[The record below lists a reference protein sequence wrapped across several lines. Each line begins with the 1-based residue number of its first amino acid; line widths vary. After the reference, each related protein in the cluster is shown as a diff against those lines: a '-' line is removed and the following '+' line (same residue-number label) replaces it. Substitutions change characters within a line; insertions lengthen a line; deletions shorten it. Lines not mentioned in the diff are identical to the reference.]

1 MEPLKIE
8 VPIRMLESNMW
19 QQLLGRILRSQ
30 TQRTRTNY
38 RRSPSIS
45 RGYRGPRTYSRS
57 RSSGYL
63 GIILWILGLI
73 FQSRSRRRPMNDLD
87 QSQL

>member
-1 MEPLKIE
+1 
-8 VPIRMLESNMW
+8 ML
-19 QQLLGRILRSQ
+19 QLLGRILRSS
-30 TQRTRTNY
+30 TQRTRANY

-87 QSQL
+87 QSQS